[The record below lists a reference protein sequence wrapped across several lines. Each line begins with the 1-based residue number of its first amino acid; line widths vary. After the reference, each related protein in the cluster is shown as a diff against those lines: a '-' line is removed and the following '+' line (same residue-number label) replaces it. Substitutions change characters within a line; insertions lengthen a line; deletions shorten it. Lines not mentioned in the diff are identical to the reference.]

1 MFCRN
6 TVAKSSKGDKDLI
19 SDALAT
25 VVETIGGTPREGQ
38 IQMAK
43 AVELA
48 MESNEHL
55 LVQAGTGTGKS
66 LGYLVP
72 AIMRAGKG
80 VKPDGTNRSVIATAT
95 LALQRQ
101 LVEHDLPAAVAALA
115 EKTENAVSFAV
126 LKGRHNYICLDKFNR
141 TDVDSAD
148 DGEQELFQTSTSAL
162 AKQAKKLR
170 QWVDVTSTGDRD
182 DYEHELDSRL
192 WRSMS
197 VSGRECVGASK
208 CAWGEDCFAENAR
221 ATAHASDIVV
231 TNHALL
237 AIDILE
243 NLPILPEHDTV
254 IIDEAHE
261 LVDRTTNALAGS
273 LDVAIMGRATGMAR
287 KFIQPSTHDRMME
300 VADDLGLALESY
312 DREGTMTRVQGFQG
326 QLLNALTAVRDVY
339 KIAQAEM
346 TTSSQDESD
355 VAASKQRAKSAVKDV
370 LDVAAELISADEHSV
385 TWIDVSR
392 TAVLHHAPLSVAGF
406 LGEALFGKNTII
418 LTSATLAV
426 AGSMDST
433 AKTVGLSESGW
444 TGLDVG
450 SPFDYSKQG
459 ILYCPSHLP
468 APSSSGIAEEALDEL
483 GDLIDA
489 AGGRTLSLFSSWR
502 GVERAE
508 EYLTVRF
515 KGRSDRPLIVAR
527 KGDSVAE
534 LVRRFKESPEA
545 SLLGTVSLWQ
555 GIDVPGNT
563 CTLVTID
570 RIPFPRPDDP
580 VMAARSARVDEAGGS
595 GFRSVSLPRAALLL
609 AQGVGRLIRSTEDRG
624 VVAVLDSRLANS
636 GYGSTLRKSLP
647 NLWWTTEKAAVVSAL
662 ERLDETA
669 SNPAS

>member
-1 MFCRN
+1 MCSRI
-6 TVAKSSKGDKDLI
+6 TVAKSAGKDVI
-19 SDALAT
+19 SQALASA
-25 VVETIGGTPREGQ
+25 VEKIGGTARDGQ
-38 IQMAK
+38 IEMAK
-43 AVELA
+43 AVDLA

-101 LVEHDLPAAVAALA
+101 LIDHDLPAAISALSD
-115 EKTENAVSFAV
+115 KTEHPVSYAV

-148 DGEQELFQTSTSAL
+148 DGEQELFQSSTSVL

-170 QWVDVTSTGDRD
+170 QWVDITTTGDRD
-182 DYEHELDSRL
+182 DYENELDARL

-208 CAWGEDCFAENAR
+208 CAWGEDCFAEKAR
-221 ATAHASDIVV
+221 TTAHASDIVV

-243 NLPILPEHDTV
+243 NLPILPDHDTV

-273 LDVAIMGRATGMAR
+273 LDVASMGRATGMAR
-287 KFIQPSTHDRMME
+287 KFIQPSTHDRMMD

-312 DREGTMTRVQGFQG
+312 DREGTTTRVQGFEG
-326 QLLNALTAVRDVY
+326 QLLKALTSVRDVY

-355 VAASKQRAKSAVKDV
+355 VAASKQRAKAAVKDV
-370 LDVAAELISADEHSV
+370 FDVAAELLSADEHSV

-406 LGEALFGKNTII
+406 LGEALFGQHTIV

-433 AKTVGLSESGW
+433 AKTVGLGESGW

-468 APSSSGIAEEALDEL
+468 PPSSSGVAEEALDEL

-508 EYLTVRF
+508 EYLNVRF
-515 KGRSDRPLIVAR
+515 KGRDDRPIIVAR
-527 KGDSVAE
+527 KGDSVAD
-534 LVRRFKESPEA
+534 LVRRFKETPES

-580 VMAARSARVDEAGGS
+580 VMAARAARVDDSGGS

-647 NLWWTTEKAAVVSAL
+647 NLWWTTDKAAALSAL

-669 SNPAS
+669 SNTPS

>member
-1 MFCRN
+1 M
-6 TVAKSSKGDKDLI
+6 AKETKKSNAI
-19 SDALAT
+19 EDALAK
-25 VVETIGGTPREGQ
+25 VVQTIGGTPREGQ
-38 IQMAK
+38 IEMAT
-43 AVELA
+43 AVEKA
-48 MESNEHL
+48 MSDGEHL

-72 AIMRAGKG
+72 AILRASKG
-80 VKPDGTNRSVIATAT
+80 VKPDGTNRTVIATAT

-101 LVEHDLPAAVAALA
+101 LVEHDLPAAVESLA
-115 EKTENAVSFAV
+115 DQTEHPITYAV

-141 TDVDSAD
+141 VEVDGAD
-148 DGEQELFQTSTSAL
+148 DGEEQLFQTSTSAL

-170 QWVDVTSTGDRD
+170 QWVEITQTGDRD
-182 DYEHELDSRL
+182 DYDNELDGRL

-208 CAWGEDCFAENAR
+208 CAWGEDCFAELAR
-221 ATAHASDIVV
+221 TTAHASDIVV

-243 NLPILPEHDTV
+243 NLPILPEHDSV

-273 LDVAIMGRATGMAR
+273 LDVATMGRATGMAR

-312 DREGTMTRVQGFQG
+312 DREGTTTRIEGFEG
-326 QLLNALTAVRDVY
+326 QLLTALTAVRDVY
-339 KIAQAEM
+339 KVAQAEM

-355 VAASKQRAKSAVKDV
+355 IAAQKQRAKATVKDV
-370 LDVAAELISADEHSV
+370 YDVAAELLSADEHSV

-406 LGEALFGKNTII
+406 LGEALFGQHTIV

-433 AKTVGLSESGW
+433 AKAVGLGDSKW
-444 TGLDVG
+444 IGLDVG

-468 APSSSGIAEEALDEL
+468 PPSSSGVAEEALDEL

-508 EYLTVRF
+508 EYLAVRF
-515 KGRSDRPLIVAR
+515 KGRDDRPLIVAR
-527 KGDSVAE
+527 KGDAVSD
-534 LVRRFKESPEA
+534 LVRRFRESPES

-580 VMAARSARVDEAGGS
+580 VMAARSARVDESGGS

-647 NLWWTTEKAAVVSAL
+647 NLWWTTDKDSVISAL
-662 ERLDETA
+662 ERLDDSA
-669 SNPAS
+669 SNA

>member
-1 MFCRN
+1 M
-6 TVAKSSKGDKDLI
+6 AKKSESTPI
-19 SDALAT
+19 EAALQQ

-38 IQMAK
+38 IEMATAVDK
-43 AVELA
+43 A
-48 MESNEHL
+48 MQDGEHL

-72 AIMRAGKG
+72 AILRANKG
-80 VKPDGTNRSVIATAT
+80 VLPDGTNRTVIATAT

-101 LVEHDLPAAVAALA
+101 LVDHDLP
-115 EKTENAVSFAV
+115 NAVKALDDQTDHPISYAV
-126 LKGRHNYICLDKFNR
+126 LKGRHNYVCLDKFNR
-141 TDVDSAD
+141 VEVDSED
-148 DGEQELFQTSTSAL
+148 DGEEQLFQTSTSAL

-170 QWVDVTSTGDRD
+170 QWVENTDTGDRD
-182 DYEHELDSRL
+182 DYEEELDGRL
-192 WRSMS
+192 WRSLS
-197 VSGRECVGASK
+197 VSGRECVGAAK
-208 CAWGEDCFAENAR
+208 CAWGEDCFAEAAR
-221 ATAHASDIVV
+221 NKAHASDIVV

-243 NLPILPEHDTV
+243 NLPILPEHDSV

-261 LVDRTTNALAGS
+261 LVDRTTNALAGF
-273 LDVAIMGRATGMAR
+273 LEVGGMGRATGMAR

-312 DREGTMTRVQGFQG
+312 DREGTTTRIEGFEG
-326 QLLNALTAVRDVY
+326 QLLKALTAVRDVY
-339 KIAQAEM
+339 KVAQAEM

-355 VAASKQRAKSAVKDV
+355 VAAQKQRAKAAVKDV
-370 LDVAAELISADEHSV
+370 FDVAAELLSADEHSV
-385 TWIDVSR
+385 TWIEVSR

-406 LGEALFGKNTII
+406 LGEALFGQHTIV

-433 AKTVGLSESGW
+433 AKAVGLGDSKW
-444 TGLDVG
+444 KGLDVG

-459 ILYCPSHLP
+459 ILYCPSNLP
-468 APSSSGIAEEALDEL
+468 APSSSGVAEEALDEL

-527 KGDSVAE
+527 KGDSVSD
-534 LVRRFKESPEA
+534 LVRRFKETPES

-580 VMAARSARVDEAGGS
+580 VMAARSARVDESGGS

-636 GYGSTLRKSLP
+636 GYGGMLRKSLP
-647 NLWWTTEKAAVVSAL
+647 NLWWTTDKAAVLSAL
-662 ERLDETA
+662 ERLDESATG
-669 SNPAS
+669 NEG

>member
-1 MFCRN
+1 M
-6 TVAKSSKGDKDLI
+6 AKSSKGDKDLI

-170 QWVDVTSTGDRD
+170 QWVDITSTGDRD

-355 VAASKQRAKSAVKDV
+355 VAASKQRAKATVKDV
-370 LDVAAELISADEHSV
+370 LDVSAELISADEHSV

-426 AGSMDST
+426 AGSMD
-433 AKTVGLSESGW
+433 
-444 TGLDVG
+444 
-450 SPFDYSKQG
+450 
-459 ILYCPSHLP
+459 
-468 APSSSGIAEEALDEL
+468 
-483 GDLIDA
+483 
-489 AGGRTLSLFSSWR
+489 
-502 GVERAE
+502 
-508 EYLTVRF
+508 
-515 KGRSDRPLIVAR
+515 
-527 KGDSVAE
+527 
-534 LVRRFKESPEA
+534 
-545 SLLGTVSLWQ
+545 
-555 GIDVPGNT
+555 
-563 CTLVTID
+563 
-570 RIPFPRPDDP
+570 
-580 VMAARSARVDEAGGS
+580 
-595 GFRSVSLPRAALLL
+595 
-609 AQGVGRLIRSTEDRG
+609 
-624 VVAVLDSRLANS
+624 
-636 GYGSTLRKSLP
+636 
-647 NLWWTTEKAAVVSAL
+647 
-662 ERLDETA
+662 
-669 SNPAS
+669 